1 MKLFKIIGKFFN
13 FGAKYRKQEEAYH
26 NESKRRGPVGHL
38 ITLIFTSAIPLLSLW
53 GAFALPWDNDMWIL
67 KIFCI
72 AGCLSIVTIPSE
84 LFILGIVA
92 LRHRI
97 RMRVQNKVEDTV
109 ISGMTEAIS
118 GQELSEEAKQKIVDK
133 KARGTS
139 DKMDLVIGIL
149 GIVMSVVVV
158 IAFVAMLF
166 LFSSNVINNLD

>member
-1 MKLFKIIGKFFN
+1 MKLLKIIGKFFN

-26 NESKRRGPVGHL
+26 NESRRRGPVGHL
-38 ITLIFTSAIPLLSLW
+38 IGLIFTASIPLLSLW
-53 GAFALPWDNDMWIL
+53 GAFALPWSDAWWIL
-67 KIFCI
+67 KIFCF
-72 AGCLSIVTIPSE
+72 AGCIMITTVPTE

-109 ISGMTEAIS
+109 IGGMAETIS
-118 GQELSEEAKQKIVDK
+118 GQELTEEQKQRLESS

-158 IAFVAMLF
+158 IAFVAMIF
-166 LFSSNVINNLD
+166 LFSANIIGNLE